1 MKRCPK
7 CDKTYADDSL
17 SYCLQDGEPLVGKVR
32 QRFDPNAE
40 TLELSTA
47 PQHTQVSGLRTM
59 ISIEIDESLAKL
71 KEFWKAVNDR
81 ITFPTESPIAMAQR
95 SDALRS
101 QPLPSFGRRYWETT
115 PTPNIA
121 EALSPAEIEGVH
133 QFYAQLDE
141 LARLKTE
148 KTEYPKRSEWRKAFE
163 PVMQELIE
171 RGNPLGLR

>member
-7 CDKTYADDSL
+7 CDSSYSDESL
-17 SYCLQDGEPLVGKVR
+17 SYCLQDGEPLMRGVS

-40 TLELSTA
+40 TLELLSA
-47 PQHTQVSGLRTM
+47 PQRATGLRTM
-59 ISIEIDESLAKL
+59 ISIEVDESLAKL
-71 KEFWKAVNDR
+71 QEFSKVVNTR
-81 ITFPTESPIAMAQR
+81 VTFSTELPIATAQR

-101 QPLPSFGRRYWETT
+101 EPLPSFGRRYWETT

-141 LARLKTE
+141 LERLKTD
-148 KTEYPKRSEWRKAFE
+148 KTKYPKRSEWRKAFE
-163 PVMQELIE
+163 PVMHGLIE
-171 RGNPLGLR
+171 RGNPLRSR